1 VSETL
6 LLTGAQGF
14 VGRWFAAAS
23 GFRRVVGIGRS
34 ARRASFTHEATLGP
48 HRVTAPLPSALRSA
62 PQTEYVSC
70 DVRDED
76 ALIALLRTERPH
88 AIVHLAAAL
97 RDDPPSAL
105 FPANVDGTIALLHAV
120 ARSGVRVGRIVLGS
134 SGSVYGAPQRLPVR
148 EDDGVNPPDLYA
160 VSKLAAEWS
169 ARVLARELDLPLVV
183 ARIFNV
189 VGPGL
194 DERHA
199 CARFA
204 SQLAA
209 AAHGYAERV
218 VVGELTP
225 TRDFADVR
233 DVAAALAILARRGAA
248 GTTYNVASGRE
259 TALREVFEILLELSG
274 AGERLEVV
282 RGYRRAADCPR
293 VVADVS
299 RLAELGYAPAH
310 ALSASLAALYGYYA
324 DDVARAV
331 SAAVTNGAK
340 RDALAADATHG

>member
-23 GFRRVVGIGRS
+23 GFGRVVGLGRS
-34 ARRASFTHEATLGP
+34 PRRASFTHEATLGP
-48 HRVTAPLPSALRSA
+48 HRVAAPLPSALRCA
-62 PQTEYVSC
+62 PQNAYVSC
-70 DVRDED
+70 DVRDEH
-76 ALIALLRTERPH
+76 ALIALLQTERPQ

-97 RDDPPSAL
+97 RDDPPNAL
-105 FPANVDGTIALLHAV
+105 FPANVDGTITLLHAV
-120 ARSGVRVGRIVLGS
+120 ARSGVRVRRIVLGS
-134 SGSVYGAPQRLPVR
+134 SGSVYGAPRRLPVR
-148 EDDGVNPPDLYA
+148 EDDSVNPPDLYA

-204 SQLAA
+204 SQFAA
-209 AAHGYAERV
+209 AALGYAERV
-218 VVGELTP
+218 VVGDLTP

-233 DVAAALAILARRGAA
+233 DVAAALATLARRGVP

-259 TALREVFEILLELSG
+259 ATLHEVFDTLLELSG
-274 AGERLEVV
+274 LRERVEIV

-293 VVADVS
+293 VVADVA
-299 RLAELGYAPAH
+299 RLAQLGYAPAH
-310 ALSASLAALYGYYA
+310 ALSGSLAALYGYYA
-324 DDVARAV
+324 DEVARAV
-331 SAAVTNGAK
+331 ASARTNGAK
-340 RDALAADATHG
+340 RAALEADATHG